1 MLEDISTTE
10 PQKIKKYG
18 EMGKKYIQ
26 KKLNK
31 IHKNLDSSSSI

>member
-18 EMGKKYIQ
+18 E
-26 KKLNK
+26 K
-31 IHKNLDSSSSI
+31 IHTKKIKQNT